1 MKIKLDNNTPTYL
14 ATLFTFLLREGIT
27 PDQLMIGIIRL
38 ATDTNDQQGINSS
51 VGCLRCLLGP
61 TPIDAS
67 AEGIT
72 EFIAALGTDSIT
84 ALMALDALCIAC
96 YTCGLLDAANIV
108 WISYLGLKATTRRSA
123 K

>member
-27 PDQLMIGIIRL
+27 PDQLMVGIIRL
-38 ATDTNDQQGINSS
+38 ATDTNDQQGINST

-67 AEGIT
+67 AEGII
-72 EFIAALGTDSIT
+72 EFIAALGADGIT

-96 YTCGLLDAANIV
+96 HTCGLMDAGSIV